1 MTFYLHSPHI
11 VSQTDGDYFMRRA
24 IRIAVSQLFAGGLV
38 LAACI
43 YTNNAVAQDDN
54 QRKKA
59 VVNALGY
66 SSVGIENVRN
76 APFSGEMVC
85 ENIQTMADGNRIIKR
100 GSTVIYRD
108 REGRIRREIT
118 LKIRD
123 ANTGPN
129 TGIHK
134 EHKMIQVSDPFGRQN
149 FTLDPQ
155 NRTAEKFP
163 ASARPMKEIEGIRT
177 RPNGYAD
184 ARGIPNPTV
193 IPTNNMCFR
202 LVMPVGGLGANLET
216 KNESLGTQ
224 VIEGVAAEGTRI
236 TQTIPA
242 GTIDNERPIEIIYE
256 RWYSQELQLD
266 VLIKLADPRSGESI
280 QQFTNINRGHP
291 DPSLFEIPPDYTV
304 HEFKPQVMRS
314 SEAAKADALRE
325 GSSDGRVALQAM
337 SAKLRPTI
345 LYKEKA
351 KYTLEARH
359 NRIEGTVVLNVI
371 FTADGRITSIKVVRG
386 LPDGL
391 TEKAIEAALKIR
403 FQPAIKN
410 GAPVSV
416 RGNIEFKFVLDK

>member
-1 MTFYLHSPHI
+1 VIDTAHI
-11 VSQTDGDYFMRRA
+11 VSQTEGDYFMKKAMRMVA
-24 IRIAVSQLFAGGLV
+24 SPLFAGALV

-43 YTNNAVAQDDN
+43 YGNNASAQDDN

-59 VVNALGY
+59 VVNSLGY
-66 SSVGIENVRN
+66 SSAGIVNIRN

-85 ENIQTMADGNRIIKR
+85 ENIQTMADGNRIVKR
-100 GSTVIYRD
+100 GSTVFYRD

-118 LKIRD
+118 VKIRD

-134 EHKMIQVSDPFGRQN
+134 EHKMIEVSDPFGGQN

-155 NRTAEKFP
+155 NRTAQKFP
-163 ASARPMKEIEGIRT
+163 ASSRSMKEMEGIRT
-177 RPNGYAD
+177 RTYQYAD
-184 ARGIPNPTV
+184 AGGIPNPTV

-242 GTIDNERPIEIIYE
+242 GSIDNERPIEIIYE

-266 VLIKLADPRSGESI
+266 LLIKLADPRSGESI
-280 QQFTNINRGHP
+280 QQFTNLNRGDP
-291 DPSLFEIPPDYTV
+291 DPALFEIPPDYTV

-314 SEAAKADALRE
+314 SETAKADPLRE
-325 GSSDGRVALQAM
+325 GSSDGRVAPQAM
-337 SAKLRPTI
+337 SANLRPTI

-359 NRIEGTVVLNVI
+359 NRIEGTVVLNVV
-371 FTADGRITSIKVVRG
+371 FTADGRITSIRVVRG

-403 FQPAIKN
+403 FNPAVKN